1 MLTWRAPWWMY
12 LVATVFTLTFLFN
25 MRQEFWGPANA
36 GWVRGPNFFEVA
48 KVLPGS
54 AMERA
59 GAQPGDF
66 LETADGYPLNGTAN
80 WFLARALFER
90 DRPIHLQVRRG
101 EQQLALKL
109 VITSPV
115 WRSGQQFFP
124 AVALQVVR
132 FVLLLLAILVAFSR
146 PQQLRARL
154 AALMFAIGAVAEG
167 YPSSGWAAGLRH
179 LPAVLAIPVGLATA
193 SCLLAPVVWLLFF
206 GNFPQPRLSQRLQWV
221 LVVVPVLLF
230 GIPIIA
236 SVIAMIYAPS
246 VLARPW
252 PLVLSAAPVRWLQD
266 TAGVTPLLFL
276 NELPLYQPTTQA
288 RFLEVWLAIA
298 VVYFA
303 LGFLMLVDSYRRLN
317 DLRLRRRIGTLL
329 LALAGFALIVVHNV
343 FLRNWTSWFESTP
356 PALFSWEGFVGEA
369 LIFLFVPLTLA
380 YCVQA
385 DSTHEKDHKQASD
398 G

>member
-1 MLTWRAPWWMY
+1 
-12 LVATVFTLTFLFN
+12 
-25 MRQEFWGPANA
+25 
-36 GWVRGPNFFEVA
+36 
-48 KVLPGS
+48 
-54 AMERA
+54 
-59 GAQPGDF
+59 
-66 LETADGYPLNGTAN
+66 
-80 WFLARALFER
+80 LARALFER
-90 DRPIHLQVRRG
+90 DHPIHLQVRRG

-115 WRSGQQFFP
+115 WRSGQQFIP

-132 FVLLLLAILVAFSR
+132 FVLLLLAILVAFSG
-146 PQQLRARL
+146 PHQLRARL

-167 YPSSGWAAGLRH
+167 YPSSGWAAGLH
-179 LPAVLAIPVGLATA
+179 DLPAVLAIPIGLATA
-193 SCLLAPVVWLLFF
+193 SCLLSPVVWLLFF
-206 GNFPQPRLSQRLQWV
+206 ANFPQPRLSQRLQWV

-236 SVIAMIYAPS
+236 SVSAMIYRPS

-276 NELPLYQPTTQA
+276 NELPLYQPTTQV
-288 RFLEVWLAIA
+288 RFLEVWLAIT

-303 LGFLMLVDSYRRLN
+303 LGFLMLVDSYRRLD
-317 DLRLRRRIGTLL
+317 DLRLRRRIGALL
-329 LALAGFALIVVHNV
+329 LALAGFALIVLHNV
-343 FLRNWTSWFESTP
+343 FLRNWTSWFESPP

-369 LIFLFVPLTLA
+369 LIFLFVPLTIA

-385 DSTHEKDHKQASD
+385 DSTHEKENTQATD
-398 G
+398 A